1 MMSERSIRV
10 LVAEDDD
17 LAAEEQRS
25 LLEQDRRIRVVGRA
39 RNGMEAVELTAR
51 FAPDVVLMDIEMPV
65 LDGVEATRRI
75 RSAAGPTAVIGVSG
89 FDYQERALEIREAGA
104 VDYLRKGRLEEELVP
119 AVIGAT
125 RAGARAD

>member
-1 MMSERSIRV
+1 MSERSIRV

-51 FAPDVVLMDIEMPV
+51 LAPDVVLMDIEMPV

-75 RSAAGPTAVIGVSG
+75 RSAAGPAAVIAVSG

-119 AVIGAT
+119 AVLAAT
-125 RAGARAD
+125 RAGAPAD